1 MKSLTVFL
9 LFFATC
15 ATFAQTNDAEAP
27 SRITI
32 QRFLGFEQQN
42 SDSRPTGWFGGPA
55 GTVFADSHE
64 VHSGRWSARLE
75 RGPESPEKFS
85 ALTRILPIDF
95 TGQEIELVGY
105 LRLKDVSEFAGL
117 WMREDGEENTVAFE
131 NMEKDRVNGTRDWA
145 EYRIKL
151 PLQPAARRLV
161 FGVLTAGTGT
171 LWADDLQLL
180 VDSGPVADAAVEVPS
195 APTVLDTDH
204 EFDSGSRIQIS
215 SFSAVQA
222 DNLATLGRVWG
233 FLKYH
238 HRAVAGGKRHWDYD
252 LFRILPAILAA
263 PDQSSANAALVKWID
278 TLDPIGQCSPC
289 ASAPSGELN
298 EKPDLGW
305 IRDTQTLGT
314 ELSRRLQSVYI
325 NRTPASQ
332 FYVGWNPGAHNPAFR
347 YEPGYGN
354 IHLPDAG
361 YQLLALFRWW
371 NIMQYWAPYRDVA
384 AQNWPSVLRDFIPRI
399 ALAGDKEAYQLAL
412 FQLIAKA
419 NDTHANLWSSLN
431 LRPPTGECDLPVT
444 VRFIENKPVVV
455 ALDASGSSPIKVGD
469 AVATLDGVPV
479 ASLFGS
485 WAPYYA
491 DSNAAARQRDMAA
504 AFTRGSCGPA
514 SLDVVRDRAKV
525 HLSAERV
532 HRNTAVPHWHDLPGD
547 TFRTLSND
555 VAYLKLSSVKAV
567 DVPGYMD
574 RAASAKGL
582 IVDIRSYPSEFMPF
596 VLGAYVVKA
605 PTAFAA
611 FTIAQD
617 ANPGAFAFQSGDV
630 IQPGPKHFA
639 GKVVILLDE
648 VSQSQAEY
656 TAMALRAG
664 SNAVIVGST
673 TAGADGNVSAIPLP
687 GGFNTMISGI
697 GIFYPDHR
705 PTQRIGIVPD
715 LEVEPTLTGI
725 KAGRDEVLETAI
737 RQILGPA
744 ASQAEIEAIVRPS
757 AEPRPNPA
765 PVSKDAR

>member
-9 LFFATC
+9 LFFVTC
-15 ATFAQTNDAEAP
+15 ATFAQTNGTEAP
-27 SRITI
+27 SRSTI

-42 SDSRPTGWFGGPA
+42 SDSRPTGWFGGPDV
-55 GTVFADSHE
+55 TVFADSDE
-64 VHSGRWSARLE
+64 VHSGHWSARLE

-95 TGQEIELVGY
+95 TGQQIELLGY
-105 LRLKDVSEFAGL
+105 LRLKDISEFAGL
-117 WMREDGEENTVAFE
+117 WMREDGEGNTVAFE
-131 NMEKDRVNGTRDWA
+131 SMEKDRVNGTRDWA

-161 FGVLTAGTGT
+161 FGVLTSGTGT

-180 VDSGPVADAAVEVPS
+180 VDGKPIADAAAEVPP

-204 EFDSGSRIQIS
+204 EFDSGSRVQLS
-215 SFSAVQA
+215 TLSAIQA
-222 DNLATLGRVWG
+222 DNLTTLGRVWG

-238 HRAVAGGKRHWDYD
+238 HRAVAGGKRNWDYD
-252 LFRILPAILAA
+252 LLRVLPAVLAA

-278 TLDPIGQCSPC
+278 TLDPIGQCSAC

-298 EKPDLGW
+298 EKPDLDW

-314 ELSRRLQSVYI
+314 ELSRRLQNIYL
-325 NRTPASQ
+325 NRTPGSQ
-332 FYVGWNPGAHNPAFR
+332 LYIGWNPGAHNPTFR
-347 YEPGYGN
+347 HEPGYDN

-361 YQLLALFRWW
+361 YQILALFRWW

-384 AQNWPSVLRDFIPRI
+384 AQNWPSVLHDFIPRI

-431 LRPPTGECDLPVT
+431 LRPPAGDCELPVT

-455 ALDASGSSPIKVGD
+455 ALDASGSSLIKVGD
-469 AVATLDGVPV
+469 AIATLDGVPV
-479 ASLFGS
+479 ASSFDS

-491 DSNAAARQRDMAA
+491 DSNAAARQRDIAA

-514 SLDVVRDRAKV
+514 SLDVVRDGAEV
-525 HLSAERV
+525 HLSVERL
-532 HRNTAVPHWHDLPGD
+532 HRSTGMPRWHDLPGP
-547 TFRTLSND
+547 TFRMLSND
-555 VAYLKLSSVKAV
+555 VAYLKLSSIKTA

-574 RAASAKGL
+574 RAARAKGL
-582 IVDIRSYPSEFMPF
+582 IVDIRNYPSEFMPF
-596 VLGAYVVKA
+596 VLGAYLVKA

-630 IQPGPKHFA
+630 IQPGPKHFP

-664 SNAVIVGST
+664 PNAVIVGST

-697 GIFYPDHR
+697 GVFYPDHR

-715 LEVEPTLTGI
+715 FEAKPTLIGI
-725 KAGRDEVLETAI
+725 KAGRDEVLEIAI

-744 ASQAEIEAIVRPS
+744 ASQAEIEAIARPS
-757 AEPRPNPA
+757 AESHSA
-765 PVSKDAR
+765 PVADSNHAQ

>member
-9 LFFATC
+9 LFFVTC
-15 ATFAQTNDAEAP
+15 ATFAQTNGTEAP
-27 SRITI
+27 SRSTI

-55 GTVFADSHE
+55 VTVFADSHE

-95 TGQEIELVGY
+95 TGQQIELLGY
-105 LRLKDVSEFAGL
+105 LRLKDISEFAGL
-117 WMREDGEENTVAFE
+117 WMREDGEGNTVAFE
-131 NMEKDRVNGTRDWA
+131 SMEKDRVNGTRDWA

-161 FGVLTAGTGT
+161 FGVLTSGTGT

-180 VDSGPVADAAVEVPS
+180 VDGKPIADAAAEVPP

-204 EFDSGSRIQIS
+204 EFDSGSRVQLS
-215 SFSAVQA
+215 TLSAIQA
-222 DNLATLGRVWG
+222 DNLTTLGRVWG

-238 HRAVAGGKRHWDYD
+238 HRAVAGGKRNWDYD
-252 LFRILPAILAA
+252 LFRILPAVLAA

-278 TLDPIGQCSPC
+278 TFDPIGQCSAC

-298 EKPDLGW
+298 EKPDLDW

-314 ELSRRLQSVYI
+314 ELSRRLQSVYL
-325 NRTPASQ
+325 NRTPGSQ
-332 FYVGWNPGAHNPAFR
+332 FYIGWNHGAQNPAFR
-347 YEPGYGN
+347 REPGYGN

-384 AQNWPSVLRDFIPRI
+384 AQNWPSVLHDFIPRI

-431 LRPPTGECDLPVT
+431 LRPPAGDCELPVT

-455 ALDASGSSPIKVGD
+455 ALDASGSSLIKVGD
-469 AVATLDGVPV
+469 AIATLDGVPV
-479 ASLFGS
+479 ASSFDS

-491 DSNAAARQRDMAA
+491 DSNAAARQRDIAA

-514 SLDVVRDRAKV
+514 SLDVARDGAEV
-525 HLSAERV
+525 HLSVERL
-532 HRNTAVPHWHDLPGD
+532 HRSTGMPRWHDLPGP
-547 TFRTLSND
+547 TFRMLSND
-555 VAYLKLSSVKAV
+555 VAYLKLSSIKAA

-574 RAASAKGL
+574 RAARAKGL
-582 IVDIRSYPSEFMPF
+582 IVDIRNYPSEFMPF
-596 VLGAYVVKA
+596 VLGAYLVKA

-630 IQPGPKHFA
+630 IQPGPKHFP

-664 SNAVIVGST
+664 PNAVIVGST
-673 TAGADGNVSAIPLP
+673 TASADGNVSAIPLP

-697 GIFYPDHR
+697 GVFYPDHR

-715 LEVEPTLTGI
+715 VAAKPTLLGI
-725 KAGRDEVLETAI
+725 KAGRDEVLEIAI

-744 ASQAEIEAIVRPS
+744 ASQAEIEAIARPS
-757 AEPRPNPA
+757 AESHSA
-765 PVSKDAR
+765 PVADSNHAQ